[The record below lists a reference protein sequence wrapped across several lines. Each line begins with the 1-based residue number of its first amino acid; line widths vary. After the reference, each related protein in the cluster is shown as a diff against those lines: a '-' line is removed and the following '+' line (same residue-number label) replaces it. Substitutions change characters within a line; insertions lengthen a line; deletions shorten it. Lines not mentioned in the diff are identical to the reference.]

1 MSMHAKVP
9 RRRLLASGLGMS
21 GSLLLG
27 CGTEPGTD
35 VSRRTLPTD
44 DELTRRGTLL
54 GVAPFVGET
63 DTPLDTAFNQDLD
76 GRLYTDLSTLE
87 PDALLVTNEDFYIR
101 TRYPDL
107 LVPPDPWT
115 IKIGGL
121 VGSERAIALPELA
134 SLEAAQGTVL
144 LECSGNARGAAFGLL
159 SSAEWSGIPLAAVLA
174 ELDVDTAAT
183 RVLVSGFDAYSE
195 LSRDNQSQPGASW
208 VFTFEDIARTGA
220 FLATRMNG
228 EALPADHGAPVRLVV
243 PGWYGCTCIKWVN
256 EIDLVDDTEPSTAQ
270 MREFAGRTM
279 QSGTPDL
286 ARDFIPAEIDVAAL
300 PIRVEKWVLDGA
312 VVYRVVGIVWGG
324 SVAASALE
332 IRFGDDGAW
341 QPVTDYTPPSDLET
355 WSLWTTRWQP
365 PALGDYGI
373 VLRVAAPLLRTRRL
387 DAAYY
392 LREVAID
399 EVT

>member
-1 MSMHAKVP
+1 MNTRAKIP

-21 GSLLLG
+21 GSLLVG
-27 CGTEPGTD
+27 CGSEHGRHTSASAP
-35 VSRRTLPTD
+35 PTD
-44 DELTRRGTLL
+44 DLTTRGTLL
-54 GVAPFVGET
+54 GTAPFVGET
-63 DTPLDTAFNQDLD
+63 DTPLDAAFNHDLD
-76 GRLYTDLSTLE
+76 GRLYTDLSALE
-87 PDALLVTNEDFYIR
+87 PDALLVPNEDFYIR

-115 IKIGGL
+115 IKVGGL
-121 VGSERAIALPELA
+121 VGTERAIALPDLA

-159 SSAEWSGIPLAAVLA
+159 SSADWSGIPLAAVLA
-174 ELDVDTAAT
+174 ELDVDAAAT
-183 RVLVSGFDAYSE
+183 RVLVSGFDQYSE
-195 LSRDNQSQPGASW
+195 LSADNQSQPGASW

-220 FLATRMNG
+220 FLATGMNG
-228 EALPADHGAPVRLVV
+228 EALPPDHGAPVRLIV

-279 QSGTPDL
+279 QNGTPDL

-300 PIRVEKWVLDGA
+300 PIRVEKWLLDGA

-332 IRFGDDGAW
+332 IRFGDAGAW
-341 QPVTDYTPPSDLET
+341 QPVTDYTPPRDLET

-365 PALGDYGI
+365 PAPGDYGI
-373 VLRVAAPLLRTRRL
+373 VLRVAAPVLRTRRL